1 MIMTTISLRKANAIQ
16 QSILE
21 MTRGVS
27 FEALTSISEFED
39 VDTKLAAAK
48 TISITNI
55 AAITDLYEA
64 LYSIRLLVSDANA
77 TSGINGLLTRMAHM
91 EKLIQVNNNV
101 ASSKVQEDLAIVKGK
116 LDKIRNGDERA
127 GLSSYSSRI
136 SEVATGVYT
145 KEELANFKLAANAL
159 KKAKTKLQDQVL
171 ELNIRTTIELPEN
184 VVAILE
190 TADLL

>member
-1 MIMTTISLRKANAIQ
+1 MTTISLRKANAIQ